1 MERTLVLLKPDA
13 VARGLVGRI
22 LLRFEERGLFLLGLK
37 LLQVSEELAARH
49 YAVHCD
55 RPFYPGLVKFIT
67 SGPVVAVC
75 LAGKNAISV
84 VRGMVGATDC
94 GQAAPGSI
102 RGDLGLSNRFNLI
115 HASDSPQAAEE
126 EVANFFGADELCE
139 APEEA
144 KRWIYDSSAGG
155 LI

>member
-13 VARGLVGRI
+13 LARGLVGRI
-22 LLRFEERGLFLLGLK
+22 LLRFEEKGLFLLGLK
-37 LLQVSEELAARH
+37 LLRMSEELAARH
-49 YAVHCD
+49 YAVHRD

-67 SGPVVAVC
+67 SGPVVAAC
-75 LAGKNAISV
+75 LAGKNAIAV

-94 GQAAPGSI
+94 GQAEPGSI
-102 RGDLGLSNRFNLI
+102 RGDLGMSNRFNLI

-139 APEEA
+139 PSEEA
-144 KRWIYDSSAGG
+144 KRWIYDSLAGG